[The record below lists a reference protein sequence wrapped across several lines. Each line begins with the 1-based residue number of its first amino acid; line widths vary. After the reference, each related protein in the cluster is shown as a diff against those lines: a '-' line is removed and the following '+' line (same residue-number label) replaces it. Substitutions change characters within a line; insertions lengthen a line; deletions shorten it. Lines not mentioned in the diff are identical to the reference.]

1 WGDGGTCALPAW
13 GKPWKRPPAGGTKK
27 ERALT
32 GSREHLHWRAM
43 KKLLVLLLCAF
54 ALSTFAPEASAAL
67 FHRSG
72 PRIARTVKPKVQ
84 KVRKAR
90 KARKAVKPRKARRA
104 RAGRKATPAKPSQQ
118 AMK

>member
-1 WGDGGTCALPAW
+1 
-13 GKPWKRPPAGGTKK
+13 
-27 ERALT
+27 
-32 GSREHLHWRAM
+32 M